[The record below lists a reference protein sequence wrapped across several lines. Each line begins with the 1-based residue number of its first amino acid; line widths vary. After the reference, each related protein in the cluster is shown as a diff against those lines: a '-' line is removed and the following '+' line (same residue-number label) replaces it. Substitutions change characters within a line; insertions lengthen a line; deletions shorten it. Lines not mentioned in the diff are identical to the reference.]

1 MHKESEKERR
11 NENVDLRRP
20 IFNYYVDCQRTNVDY
35 RVENSLDSSIIQT
48 NKSFAFIVDWNSIL
62 FVSFVRVSLCLLVY
76 RDK

>member
-35 RVENSLDSSIIQT
+35 RVENSFDSSIIH
-48 NKSFAFIVDWNSIL
+48 KPIKVSRFIVD
-62 FVSFVRVSLCLLVY
+62 
-76 RDK
+76 

>member
-48 NKSFAFIVDWNSIL
+48 NKSFAFHRGLKFDSLRFVCTRFAL
-62 FVSFVRVSLCLLVY
+62 FARLS
-76 RDK
+76 